1 MSKTID
7 LPTILHTYFDAS
19 NAHDVDRMVACFAED
34 ARVRDEGEDVV
45 GHAAIRRW
53 KEKVTAKYNTTSEVL
68 RHEIAD
74 GADLV
79 TAKVSGTFPGSPI
92 ELTYRF
98 GLEQGRIVS
107 LAIA

>member
-1 MSKTID
+1 MSDTID
-7 LPTILHTYFDAS
+7 LPIILQTYFDAS
-19 NAHDVDRMVACFAED
+19 NTHDIDRMVACFADD

-53 KEKVTAKYNTTSEVL
+53 KQKVTAKYNTTSEVL
-68 RHEIAD
+68 RHEAGD
-74 GADLV
+74 DVDLV

-98 GLEQGRIVS
+98 CLDQGRIVS